1 MSRHVVTCLGTCQ
14 AMALN
19 AATRERAGKPSKS
32 HNIKIIEQLHIT
44 TGEPLRIYPTGSGEN
59 NNTNAKLILTLTLSV
74 TLTITLTTVHLPHT
88 PRQGRRSLPQH
99 LAERHLPLLLRH
111 QARRV
116 RVPVAVLR
124 GPNLRLGLHRA
135 LPNAPRDTAG
145 ET

>member
-1 MSRHVVTCLGTCQ
+1 
-14 AMALN
+14 MALN

-32 HNIKIIEQLHIT
+32 HNIKIIEQLHIA
-44 TGEPLRIYPTGSGEN
+44 TGEPLRIYPTGSGENN

-74 TLTITLTTVHLPHT
+74 TLTLATVHLPHT

-124 GPNLRLGLHRA
+124 GSNLRLGLHRA